1 MNSASRIME
10 VAAVLGVRS
19 SAVEMAMGRSM
30 PDRIVAVA
38 TLLGQPT
45 SVVRRRAAA
54 LDVDTDTALD
64 WLVLA
69 AA

>member
-1 MNSASRIME
+1 ME

-19 SAVEMAMGRSM
+19 SAVEMALGRSM
-30 PDRIVAVA
+30 PDRIEAVA
-38 TLLGQPT
+38 ALLGQPT
-45 SVVRRRAAA
+45 AVVRRRAAA